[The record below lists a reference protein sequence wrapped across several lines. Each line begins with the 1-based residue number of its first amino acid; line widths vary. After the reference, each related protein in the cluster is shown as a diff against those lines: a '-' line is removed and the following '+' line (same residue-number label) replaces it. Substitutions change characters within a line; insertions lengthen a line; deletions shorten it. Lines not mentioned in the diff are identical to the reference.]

1 MRSIDLGKK
10 FLGLAL
16 FLALSSSA
24 VLANTLSEVQIN
36 AADTG
41 YDIVLKTD
49 NATEMKKVVSSDDK
63 MYIELKNVQAS
74 DALNTVYN
82 NVANIENVTIQPVSK
97 EDLKITF
104 KGEGISKSKIYFE
117 NVKTTAPTASLPS
130 EEETIELGRP
140 MNSYTPVYNPANF
153 VEEVDQTANPQLN
166 EVLTKL
172 NIDRASVLSVK
183 NFAKKVVNKTK
194 SATGGFDLNIT
205 TLIGIMFIAAA
216 LFFKPKNKKEK
227 REKIGLSQTN
237 IDREVGINEDLT
249 SRMPQKL
256 NPMMPASSYGVKA
269 YQQSQK
275 NPYMTTNT
283 ISNGISGIPRRPLAH
298 PKPVMKKPVVQQSV
312 PSQNSKNVINNTIRT
327 KKPAAPAAKK
337 PMEPSDIDSMKF
349 LETITK
355 IYEKNGRNDLAKG
368 LKDNLKKAQMV
379 K

>member
-10 FLGLAL
+10 FLGFAL

-36 AADTG
+36 ADETG

-49 NATEMKKVVSSDDK
+49 NAAEMKKVISSDDK

-74 DALNTVYN
+74 DSLNTVYN

-117 NVKTTAPTASLPS
+117 NVKTNSPGSNPQ
-130 EEETIELGRP
+130 EETIELGKP
-140 MNSYTPVYNPANF
+140 MNSYTPVYNPSDF
-153 VEEVDQTANPQLN
+153 VEEVDQTSNPQVN

-172 NIDRASVLSVK
+172 NIDRAAVVSAKGLI
-183 NFAKKVVNKTK
+183 KKVVNKTK
-194 SATGGFDLNIT
+194 NLAGGFDFNIT
-205 TLIGIMFIAAA
+205 TLVGIIFIAAA
-216 LFFKPKNKKEK
+216 LFLRPKNKKESSQ
-227 REKIGLSQTN
+227 KIGLSQTN
-237 IDREVGINEDLT
+237 INREVGINEDMA
-249 SRMPQKL
+249 SKVPQKL
-256 NPMMPASSYGVKA
+256 NPMMPASAYGVKA

-275 NPYMTTNT
+275 NPYMTANT
-283 ISNGISGIPRRPLAH
+283 MTNGISGIPRRPLAH
-298 PKPVMKKPVVQQSV
+298 PKPVMKKPVVKQSV
-312 PSQNSKNVINNTIRT
+312 PVQNAKNVTNNTIRNQKT
-327 KKPAAPAAKK
+327 VTPVSSKT
-337 PMEPSDIDSMKF
+337 MEPSDIDSMKF